1 MLIWIIDEEWTNYDL
16 EKEYLP
22 KVFPNVEIK
31 ISTYD
36 YMEDLKK
43 FGKKADAILAQVY
56 ASIPRD
62 VIEKLENCKVISTY
76 GGGYDRI
83 DIDACREKGIK
94 VTNIQGYCAEDLAD
108 YTLAALYHFNKKIQY
123 YSDNVL
129 ENVKNG
135 KWGSLVIEK
144 PTHRLSQENL
154 LIVGF
159 GTIGRAIVEKVKSI
173 GINIYAVDDFLS
185 KEEIAKFG
193 VKKVSWEEGF
203 KIADYVSVNLKG
215 IDANKDKISM
225 NEFKMMKS
233 TAYIINTARGKI
245 IKEDDLIEAIKNKE
259 ISGAI
264 LDVIVNEPPDGD
276 EEIFNVDNILVTPH
290 ISYISIESMKSLK
303 EFALGNLEAVLK
315 GKTPRDPVV

>member
-1 MLIWIIDEEWTNYDL
+1 MLVWIIDEEWTNYDL

-22 KVFPNVEIK
+22 KVFPGVEIK
-31 ISTYD
+31 ISNYN
-36 YMEDLKK
+36 YLEDLEN

-56 ASIPRD
+56 ANIPRN

-83 DIDACREKGIK
+83 DIEACKERGIR

-108 YTLAALYHFNKKIQY
+108 YTLAAIYHFNKKIQY

-135 KWGSLVIEK
+135 KWGSLVIEN
-144 PTHRLSQENL
+144 PTHRLSEENL

-159 GTIGRAIVEKVKSI
+159 GAIGKAITEKVKHI

-185 KEEIAKFG
+185 EEEISKFG

-203 KIADYVSVNLKG
+203 RIADYVSVNLKG
-215 IDANKDKISM
+215 IDANKDKITM
-225 NEFKMMKS
+225 NEFKIMKN
-233 TAYIINTARGKI
+233 TAHIINTSRGKI
-245 IKEDDLIEAIKNKE
+245 IKEDDLITAVKTKE
-259 ISGAI
+259 IAGAI
-264 LDVIVNEPPDGD
+264 LDVIVNEPPTGN
-276 EEIFNVDNILVTPH
+276 EEIFNVENILVTPH
-290 ISYISIESMKSLK
+290 ISYISIESMKALK
-303 EFALGNLEAVLK
+303 EFALQNLEACVK
-315 GKTPRDPVV
+315 GEKPRDLVV